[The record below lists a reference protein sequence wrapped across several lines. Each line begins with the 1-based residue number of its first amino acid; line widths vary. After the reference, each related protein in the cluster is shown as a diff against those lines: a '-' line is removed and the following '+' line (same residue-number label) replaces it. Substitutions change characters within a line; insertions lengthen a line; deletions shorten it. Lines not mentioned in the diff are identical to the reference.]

1 MSFDANSHGPIEV
14 FIVTND
20 DGSINGFAEV
30 SAVAQ
35 MLSPYTRISSSQL
48 WNATPTC
55 YKIQNNG
62 KNFVHAY
69 VVCKYLATIPETDAP
84 SYKNLRQL
92 VHDLTVGE
100 PVDKN
105 HNVVDLTPE
114 IEELH
119 KKVDSIQEYNQS
131 ILGNL
136 GALLHVLRNDILG
149 EINSLLSV
157 NGGDAD
163 TTQIEIVN
171 NNKVVV

>member
-1 MSFDANSHGPIEV
+1 MSFDTNSHHPIEV

-30 SAVAQ
+30 TAVAQ
-35 MLSPYTRISSSQL
+35 MLSPYTRVSSSQL

-62 KNFVHAY
+62 KSFVHAY
-69 VVCKYLATIPETDAP
+69 VVCKYLAAIPETDAP

-100 PVDKN
+100 SVDKR
-105 HNVVDLTPE
+105 HDDLTPK

-149 EINSLLSV
+149 EINNLLSV

-163 TTQIEIVN
+163 MAQIEII
-171 NNKVVV
+171 NNKEVV